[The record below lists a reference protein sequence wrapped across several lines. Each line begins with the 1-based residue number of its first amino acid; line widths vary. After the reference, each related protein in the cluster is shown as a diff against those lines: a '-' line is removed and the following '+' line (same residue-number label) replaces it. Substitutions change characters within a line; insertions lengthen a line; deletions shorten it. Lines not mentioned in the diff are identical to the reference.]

1 MTNPRDQQSLSRLD
15 LVVLARLS
23 TPKPPTERALGD
35 AVLELVTPGES
46 QVRAKEVALETLAAL
61 RGRGLVS
68 ERSRSLTDEGRRA
81 IRAAFGLTRAP
92 TWTEIRD
99 AYLPALGLGLQPGSE
114 QATAAVRGKD
124 ALTAAVLRKHL
135 GIREGGS
142 LNAVCDALIAEV
154 LELPPGPVNMNV
166 IRACVLARRAGVP
179 ANGTPKEIGAGVVAD
194 AVKVKKVDRRSMLQA
209 LGRRWVNEAGTLPTS
224 KPAQPTQPPQ
234 ALQAMQPT
242 QAMPSTQPADP
253 AQAATPEALLQ
264 VVRETIPRV
273 GTDGRYGAEK
283 VFVSAIWRS
292 IERDGRLVDLSLDRF
307 KRWLVN
313 ANRDG
318 WLVLAR
324 ADLVSVMDAKLVA
337 ESEIRDQGATFH
349 FVLDRRTGA
358 SPADRGSHA
367 R

>member
-1 MTNPRDQQSLSRLD
+1 MTNPRDQHSLSRLE

-23 TPKPPTERALGD
+23 TLKPPTERALGD
-35 AVLELVTPGES
+35 AVFELVLLAES
-46 QVRAKEVALETLAAL
+46 AARAKEVALETLAAL

-68 ERSRSLTDEGRRA
+68 ERVRGLTDEGRRA
-81 IRAAFGLTRAP
+81 LRGAFGLSRVP
-92 TWTEIRD
+92 TWTEVRD
-99 AYLPALGLGLQPGSE
+99 AHLPAFGLGLQPGSE
-114 QATAAVRGKD
+114 QATGVVRSKD
-124 ALTAAVLRKHL
+124 ALAAAVLREHL
-135 GIREGGS
+135 EIREGAN
-142 LNAVCDALIAEV
+142 LNAVCDALIAEA
-154 LELPPGPVNMNV
+154 LGLPPGPVTMNV
-166 IRACVLARRAGVP
+166 IRAHVLARRAGVP
-179 ANGTPKEIGAGVVAD
+179 AKGSLKEIGASVAAD
-194 AVKVKKVDRRSMLQA
+194 AVNAKKADRRSMLQA
-209 LGRRWVNEAGTLPTS
+209 IGRRWVNEADALSTS
-224 KPAQPTQPPQ
+224 RPAQATQSTQPIQAVPPAQAVQPAQPAQSGPP
-234 ALQAMQPT
+234 
-242 QAMPSTQPADP
+242 
-253 AQAATPEALLQ
+253 ATPEALLQ

-292 IERDGRLVDLSLDRF
+292 IERDHRLVDLSLDRF

-324 ADLVSVMDAKLVA
+324 ADLVGAMDAKLVA

-358 SPADRGSHA
+358 SAADRGSHA